1 MKKALLLVLILVNTF
16 ITIKAQDVIFL
27 IDGSEISC
35 KVIEITT
42 DKVKYNRFDNLDGP
56 IYILNKNEIFKI
68 RYENGTSDVLSTIK
82 FNSAEMPHRVLVV
95 KPEQGDYVVTK
106 AEDWRGDYLPKIA
119 YGKVYDPEKG
129 KIKRRYYGDGIVF
142 REREFYKFLKLYCSD
157 ASKYEAKA
165 TTFLV
170 LGCAF
175 IWAFAPCIV
184 FCAISINY
192 SEKIL
197 PTYNESC
204 AGLPIQQTVGFRETM
219 EGENSSCESN

>member
-1 MKKALLLVLILVNTF
+1 MKKALLLFLILVSAFVTL
-16 ITIKAQDVIFL
+16 KAQDVIFL

-42 DKVKYNRFDNLDGP
+42 DKVKYNRFDNIDGP
-56 IYILNKNEIFKI
+56 VYILDKNDIFKI
-68 RYENGTSDVLSTIK
+68 RYENGTSDVFSTIK
-82 FNSAEMPHRVLVV
+82 LNTPEKPHGILVV
-95 KPEQGDYVVTK
+95 KPERGDYVVTK
-106 AEDWRGDYLPKIA
+106 AEDWHGDYLPKIA

-129 KIKRRYYGDGIVF
+129 KIIRRYYGDGIVF
-142 REREFYKFLKLYCSD
+142 KEKEFAKFLKLYCSE
-157 ASKYEAKA
+157 ASNYKSKE

-184 FCAISINY
+184 FCVISMHY
-192 SEKIL
+192 SEKVL

-204 AGLPIQQTVGFRETM
+204 AGLPVQQTIGFQETM
-219 EGENSSCESN
+219 GGEETSCERY